1 MSEVRDQ
8 SREDSGQ
15 EAAQA
20 DKTVKTVQAVKVVQR
35 KNGQLETRN
44 PKPVTRNPFNLIE
57 PLEPFELFELF
68 QQRIT
73 DNL

>member
-8 SREDSGQ
+8 SREDSEQ

-20 DKTVKTVQAVKVVQR
+20 DKTVQAVKVVQR

-68 QQRIT
+68 E
-73 DNL
+73 L